1 MTTPYA
7 SVKPPEAEFGRHIRE
22 MARHWFFIL
31 VVTAAVS
38 TGVYLWSDS
47 AEPRFESTAVVQV
60 QLPDE
65 LFDDGSTT
73 RFRTRSLAELAFSPR
88 ILSAVATAAEIENF
102 DPFDADERI
111 GIEQRETP
119 GFLEITG
126 AASTSEQAAS
136 LAQALAEQLA
146 IEGTSR
152 ERDVVAVVIS
162 PADRPGSPV
171 SPTPVP
177 DAVVAAVVSA
187 LVAAE
192 SVVVWRKLRG
202 RINPVD
208 PGPVLEGITGVPV
221 ADLRSE
227 RSQNRSL
234 LPFFSNHLE
243 DRPLIT
249 IVQRGPEPSTEP
261 AALLARTAAGLSSRV
276 LLVDADLAQPILHR
290 HFGHPRTP
298 GLAEV
303 LSGGTPLGSVVRRA
317 SDTNPAAVLSAG
329 STPTDLSAYDRV
341 TATHEVVRASG
352 ADCVVL
358 STTSS
363 SSLDDALLITH
374 HFGDATVLA
383 FDPVRIKENE
393 VVDLVDR
400 MRAVGARLAGIVLYN
415 DGGFRMGR
423 RSAPWPSTAVDST

>member
-1 MTTPYA
+1 MTAPYA

-22 MARHWFFIL
+22 MARHWVLIL
-31 VVTAAVS
+31 AATAAVS

-47 AEPRFESTAVVQV
+47 AEPRFESTAVLQV

-88 ILSAVATAAEIENF
+88 ILTAAAMAAEITDL
-102 DPFDADERI
+102 DPSDADDRVA
-111 GIEQRETP
+111 IEQRETP

-126 AASTSEQAAS
+126 AASTSEQATK
-136 LAQALAEQLA
+136 LAQAVAEQLA
-146 IEGTSR
+146 AQGTSR
-152 ERDVVAVVIS
+152 ETGVVAAVIS
-162 PADRPGSPV
+162 PAGSPSSPV
-171 SPTPVP
+171 SPQPLP
-177 DAVVAAVVSA
+177 DA
-187 LVAAE
+187 LVAGLVTALLTAE

-208 PGPVLEGITGVPV
+208 PGSVLEGITGVPV

-234 LPFFSNHLE
+234 LPFFSNHLG

-249 IVQRGPEPSTEP
+249 ILQRGPEPSTEP

-303 LSGGTPLGSVVRRA
+303 LAGGAPLGSVVRRA

-329 STPTDLSAYDRV
+329 SIPSDLSAYDRV

-363 SSLDDALLITH
+363 SSLDDALLIAR
-374 HFGDATVLA
+374 HFGDAAVLA
-383 FDPVRIKENE
+383 FDPIRLKENE

-400 MRAVGARLAGIVLYN
+400 MRSVGARLAGIVLYN
-415 DGGFRMGR
+415 DGGFRVGR
-423 RSAPWPSTAVDST
+423 RSAQWPATAVDSS